1 MQWGYKQT
9 CGAYTKPDNENCHDA
24 RACIWDECNWNT
36 QVLKEDGTCLTCGE
50 FTRPD
55 GTDMTNRIC
64 KADDCDIGYIL
75 KTDGTCQECGPWTH
89 PDSEA
94 RTCIKDACDY
104 TVEKLLVTGTC
115 ETCEEYTYPVPL
127 DEAGDSKDCMTDPC
141 AYET

>member
-1 MQWGYKQT
+1 MQWGYKET

-24 RACIWDECNWNT
+24 RACVWDECNWNT

-50 FTRPD
+50 YTRPD
-55 GTDMTNRIC
+55 GTDENNRIC
-64 KADDCDIGYIL
+64 ISDECAIGEIL

-94 RTCIKDACDY
+94 KNCIKDACDY

-115 ETCEEYTYPVPL
+115 ETCPDYTYPVPL
-127 DEAGDSKDCMTDPC
+127 DENGDSKDCMTDPC
-141 AYET
+141 AMET